1 MQDKQPALNTE
12 DPSTSQP
19 PPVMPPPKPLK
30 REKSSMYSPTEDS
43 FQDTANLVKEDSD
56 I

>member
-1 MQDKQPALNTE
+1 MQDKQSALGTE
-12 DPSTSQP
+12 DSSTSQP
-19 PPVMPPPKPLK
+19 PPVMPPPKPVK

-56 I
+56 M

>member
-1 MQDKQPALNTE
+1 MQNKQSALSTE
-12 DPSTSQP
+12 DTSTSQP
-19 PPVMPPPKPLK
+19 PPVTQPPKPVK

>member
-1 MQDKQPALNTE
+1 MQDKEPALSTE
-12 DPSTSQP
+12 DTSTSQP
-19 PPVMPPPKPLK
+19 PPVMPLPKPVK
-30 REKSSMYSPTEDS
+30 RDVVSMYSPTEDS